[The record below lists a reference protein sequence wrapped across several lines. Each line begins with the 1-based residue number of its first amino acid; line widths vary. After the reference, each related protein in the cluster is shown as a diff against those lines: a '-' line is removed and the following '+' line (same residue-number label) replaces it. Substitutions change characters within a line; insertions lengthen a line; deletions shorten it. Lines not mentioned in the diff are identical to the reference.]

1 MNTPRLHWA
10 QIAAI
15 DHNRSLM
22 VMPANNSSAIVHYWA
37 GKHPGK
43 IGWLIGPTAISKT
56 KLRPWIP
63 FALDNDA
70 FASWTKRQAWDE
82 AAWIA
87 MLRAVRA
94 QSMKPRWVL
103 VPDVVADREATLEK
117 WDQYAP
123 TAAAYG
129 WPLAFAVQ
137 DGMAPADI
145 PENAEVVFVGGTT
158 EWKWR
163 TLPIWAATGR
173 RLHVGRVNEL
183 DRLHICERLRVE
195 SVDGTGWMRATGGGR
210 QAQDLAAWLDG
221 SAKPQPELA
230 LAL

>member
-15 DHNRSLM
+15 DHKRPLM

-43 IGWLIGPTAISKT
+43 IGWLIGPTAIAKT

-70 FASWTKRQAWDE
+70 FSSWTAGRAWDE

-87 MLRAVRA
+87 MLRSVRA
-94 QSMKPRWVL
+94 QSMRPRWVL
-103 VPDVVADREATLEK
+103 VPDVVANREATLAK

-123 TAAAYG
+123 APPPTDGRWRLPCRTA
-129 WPLAFAVQ
+129 
-137 DGMAPADI
+137 
-145 PENAEVVFVGGTT
+145 
-158 EWKWR
+158 
-163 TLPIWAATGR
+163 
-173 RLHVGRVNEL
+173 
-183 DRLHICERLRVE
+183 
-195 SVDGTGWMRATGGGR
+195 
-210 QAQDLAAWLDG
+210 
-221 SAKPQPELA
+221 
-230 LAL
+230 